1 VYGRWSVRHT
11 NFAATLRQGGYYMR
25 GGLIAKGGL
34 ICQII
39 RYEDTFV
46 AIFNFGGGRC
56 SDEAHRLYFWLALDV
71 GFGWPADSWV

>member
-1 VYGRWSVRHT
+1 MVCAPYKFCSDPPP
-11 NFAATLRQGGYYMR
+11 GGDYMR

-71 GFGWPADSWV
+71 GFGWPADSLGE